1 MEYANSGKPSS
12 GRGKF
17 RHENMN
23 EMKSS
28 DKEAEKQDAPEQKGM
43 KIYEYIVDNCETCSA
58 EMPSLIARLR
68 EADLSG
74 QFLASTARYLAA
86 VDRET
91 FEPWLAPL
99 IEGAIDR
106 DRERRYI
113 GSLLKAIW
121 GEDYEDRV
129 EELKETDNNFR
140 RIYKRIHNEED
151 LM

>member
-1 MEYANSGKPSS
+1 M
-12 GRGKF
+12 RLT
-17 RHENMN
+17 
-23 EMKSS
+23 
-28 DKEAEKQDAPEQKGM
+28 DKEINSTETPEQAGM
-43 KIYEYIVDNCETCSA
+43 AIYEYIVDNCEKCSD
-58 EMPSLIARLR
+58 EMPDLIARLK
-68 EADLSG
+68 EADTSG

-99 IEGAIDR
+99 IEAAIDK

-121 GEDYEDRV
+121 GEDYEEHVD
-129 EELKETDNNFR
+129 ELRQSDNNFR
-140 RIYKRIHNEED
+140 RIYKRIHNEDD